1 MTQSYRVQQG
11 QPVAVVS
18 TAFFI
23 IKGGKYEI

>member
-11 QPVAVVS
+11 QPVAVDT

-23 IKGGKYEI
+23 LKGGKYEI